1 MQMKN
6 NLWIGV
12 MLMAASTLGAPA
24 GAEVLSDG
32 QVAKVLLTIN
42 DGEIDAAK
50 LALKKSKNDDIKSFA
65 TAMES
70 QHKENSAQSKQLIKK
85 DKLEVRESGL
95 SKALKSEAE
104 AENKKIKQAA
114 GEFDKLYVAE
124 QIKMHE
130 KALKT
135 IDDDLLPNAKNPD
148 LHSHLQTT
156 RSAVAEHLEHAKALQ
171 SKFE

>member
-1 MQMKN
+1 MKHS
-6 NLWIGV
+6 LRIGI
-12 MLMAASTLGAPA
+12 MFLTASFIGAPA

-70 QHKENSAQSKQLIKK
+70 QHKENMAQSKELIKK
-85 DKLEVRESGL
+85 EKFEPRESGL
-95 SKALKSEAE
+95 SKAIKSEAE
-104 AENKKIKQAA
+104 TENKKIKKAA

-124 QIKMHE
+124 QIQMHE

-135 IDDDLLPNAKNPD
+135 IDDALLPNAKNPD
-148 LHSHLQTT
+148 LHAHLQTT
-156 RSAVAEHLEHAKALQ
+156 RTAVADHLEHAKALQ